1 MDHTKP
7 MKREDVLR
15 SDYHQRGIQFC
26 SPQAGRVALSF
37 SDPQRK
43 NFWACS
49 ISCLG

>member
-15 SDYHQRGIQFC
+15 SDYHQRGIQFF

-37 SDPQRK
+37 RTPNAKIFGLAQ
-43 NFWACS
+43 FHA
-49 ISCLG
+49 